1 MENLM
6 LFEKWDASEVTVSD
20 LGLRHYIKIEPT
32 VIPNTFGKKASKRFG
47 KEETHVVE
55 RLANKIMVTG
65 HLKDSRVH
73 KRVSGRDSG
82 KKQTTYKLI
91 KNAFEIIEKKTKQN
105 PLKVLIMALE
115 NAAPRE
121 ETTRIRQ
128 GGIIAHRAVDVAPA
142 RRLDIALSFI
152 SHGAGQRAFNKKQ
165 SFSAALAEEIISA
178 MNYDTKTYSI
188 AKREE
193 LERVAQSAR

>member
-1 MENLM
+1 
-6 LFEKWDASEVTVSD
+6 AD
-20 LGLRHYIKIEPT
+20 LGLRKYIKITPT

-47 KEETHVVE
+47 KEESHLVE
-55 RLANKIMVTG
+55 RLANKIMVSG
-65 HLKDSRVH
+65 HLKDSRIH
-73 KRVSGRDSG
+73 KRISGRDTG
-82 KKQTTYKLI
+82 KKQTTYRLI
-91 KNAFEIIEKKTKQN
+91 KAALEIVERKTNQN
-105 PLKVLIMALE
+105 PIQVLIKAVE

-128 GGIIAHRAVDVAPA
+128 GGIIVHRAVDVAPA
-142 RRLDIALSFI
+142 RRLDIALSLI

-165 SFSAALAEEIISA
+165 SFSAALAEELMSA
-178 MNYDTKTYSI
+178 MKYETKTYSI

>member
-1 MENLM
+1 MHKLL
-6 LFEKWDASEVTVSD
+6 LFDNWDTSEVVVAD
-20 LGLRHYIKIEPT
+20 LGLRSYLRIDPSI
-32 VIPNTFGKKASKRFG
+32 VPNTFGRNANKRFG
-47 KEETHVVE
+47 KEETNLVE

-73 KRVSGRDSG
+73 KRISGRDSG

-91 KNAFEIIEKKTKQN
+91 KKTFEIIEKKTKQN
-105 PLKVLIMALE
+105 PIQVLVRAIE

-128 GGIIAHRAVDVAPA
+128 GGIIVHRAVDVAPA
-142 RRLDIALSFI
+142 RRLDIALSLV

-165 SFSAALAEEIISA
+165 SFSAALAEETISA
-178 MNYDTKTYSI
+178 MNYDVKTYSI
-188 AKREE
+188 SKKEE